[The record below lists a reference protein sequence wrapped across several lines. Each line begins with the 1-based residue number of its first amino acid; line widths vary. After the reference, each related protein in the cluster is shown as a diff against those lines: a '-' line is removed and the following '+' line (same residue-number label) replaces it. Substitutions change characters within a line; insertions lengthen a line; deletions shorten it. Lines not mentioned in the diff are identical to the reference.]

1 MCIRDSQWPEKAVVF
16 TESRRTQAYLADLL
30 GAHGFRGK
38 LSLLSGDAGTPEQRA
53 ALVEEFRTRTQ
64 ILLSTEAGAE
74 GLNLQFCNLVVN
86 YDLPWN
92 PQRIEQRIGRC
103 HRYGQQRDVL
113 VLNFLNRRNAAD
125 ARLYE
130 LLEAKL
136 NLFDGVFGAS
146 DEILGALESGLDF
159 ERRVLDIYQGC
170 RTTEEIT
177 AAFDALRAD
186 LETRIDQR
194 MTQARSLLLEHFD
207 TDVRRRLKLSGEEV
221 TRALKRRRGTA
232 RQLTSEVLGTE
243 ASRHTAVAEAAA
255 LARTR
260 PLDAVNYLQLDAA
273 ALPARLSRLAG
284 AEGWWFAYRFGTGGL
299 VPEERLLHLVLL
311 RQGEGFIPLPLQDAD
326 ALAQLPATEGQRGAP
341 AAVSVTAAQ
350 ERALEAARAELVR
363 EAERRSA
370 RALDAAR
377 ERADRYAEDCLL
389 EARETVEKA
398 RLAWSEARA
407 RLRPAEEGTE
417 RAQARS
423 EAERAERAYRRALAA
438 LHREEESRYAAKD
451 RELQQLATTARV
463 QDSRTSL
470 GTAYFWVV

>member
-1 MCIRDSQWPEKAVVF
+1 M
-16 TESRRTQAYLADLL
+16 
-30 GAHGFRGK
+30 
-38 LSLLSGDAGTPEQRA
+38 
-53 ALVEEFRTRTQ
+53 
-64 ILLSTEAGAE
+64 
-74 GLNLQFCNLVVN
+74 VN

-159 ERRVLDIYQGC
+159 ERRVLDIYQSC

-186 LETRIDQR
+186 LETRIDKR
-194 MTQARSLLLEHFD
+194 MTEARSLLLEHFD
-207 TDVRRRLKLSGEEV
+207 TDVRKRLKLSGEEV
-221 TRALKRRRGTA
+221 TKALQRRRGTA
-232 RQLTSEVLGTE
+232 RQLTSVVLGTE

-273 ALPARLSRLAG
+273 ALPARLGRLAG
-284 AEGWWFAYRFGTGGL
+284 AEGWWFAYRFSTGGL
-299 VPEERLLHLVLL
+299 APEERLLHLVLL
-311 RQGEGFIPLPLQDAD
+311 RQGEGYLALPLQDAD
-326 ALAQLPATEGQRGAP
+326 ALARLPATEGQRGAP
-341 AAVSVTAAQ
+341 PAVSVTAAQ

-389 EARETVEKA
+389 EAREAVEKA
-398 RLAWSEARA
+398 RVAWGEARD
-407 RLRPAEEGTE
+407 RLRPLDEPTE
-417 RAQARS
+417 RARARS
-423 EAERAERAYRRALAA
+423 EAERAERAYRRALAT
-438 LHREEESRYAAKD
+438 LHKEEEARYAAKD
-451 RELQQLATTARV
+451 KELQQLASSARV
-463 QDSRTSL
+463 QDSRTAL